1 MVNFS
6 ASVNTNRIDKLV
18 KEITALPKSIAQDV
32 LDVAS
37 EYEKAVQR
45 ELGTV
50 PNPAK
55 HPFAFATE
63 KSKRYYFWAI
73 KQGLISTNG
82 SRYVRRGKAPYGW
95 RIDVDEVSQGNSV
108 IRISNTWDK
117 SKFVYGTLSPTRP
130 DTRVQGHRKTGW
142 ELAFP
147 KAEGLAKRIGFALQ
161 DKIKARV
168 RKL

>member
-1 MVNFS
+1 MYPQ
-6 ASVNTNRIDKLV
+6 ASFNTDRLRNLALSID
-18 KEITALPKSIAQDV
+18 ALPKSIAQDV

-37 EYEKAVQR
+37 DFEDKVEQ

-55 HPFAFATE
+55 LPFTFATP

-73 KQGLISTNG
+73 KQGLISTDG
-82 SRYVRRGKAPYGW
+82 KRYVRKGRAPYGW
-95 RIDVDEVSQGNSV
+95 RIDVESIGPNYL

-117 SKFVYGTLSPTRP
+117 SRYVYGTLAYANY

-142 ELAFP
+142 ELAKP
-147 KAEGLAKRIGFALQ
+147 KAEGLAKRIGFALE
-161 DKIKARV
+161 DKIKQRM
-168 RKL
+168 REL